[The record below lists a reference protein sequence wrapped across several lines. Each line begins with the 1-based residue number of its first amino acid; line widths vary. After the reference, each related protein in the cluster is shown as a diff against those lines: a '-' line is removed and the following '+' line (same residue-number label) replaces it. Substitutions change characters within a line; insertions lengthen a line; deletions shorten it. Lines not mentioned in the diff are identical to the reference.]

1 MKSVDI
7 RLPCDVA
14 DEVLRALN
22 GDEGWRSVSADRL
35 LKADERAR
43 SKSERRQAELA
54 MKRAIALGAFSAVL
68 VAAFTQCTHGGPQ

>member
-1 MKSVDI
+1 MKSVDL

-43 SKSERRQAELA
+43 SKSERRRADLA
-54 MKRAIALGAFSAVL
+54 LKSAIALGAFSAAL
-68 VAAFTQCTHGGPQ
+68 VAAFTQCTQGGPQ